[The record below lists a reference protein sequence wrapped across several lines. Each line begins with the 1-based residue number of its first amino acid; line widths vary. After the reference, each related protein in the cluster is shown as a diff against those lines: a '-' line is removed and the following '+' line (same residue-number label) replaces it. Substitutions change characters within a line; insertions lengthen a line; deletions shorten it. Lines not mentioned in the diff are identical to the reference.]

1 MNTDIIIG
9 IIKKVRQE
17 ILLKLIHHESDIHT
31 LLDEINE
38 NQRNMERLLEKYVEH
53 LSLKDRNLLN
63 TEEAYHYLGISKR
76 YLFKLISEKEIPYYK
91 LNSRK
96 NIFKR
101 EDLDNWINKLDQKR

>member
-1 MNTDIIIG
+1 MNTDIIIS

-38 NQRNMERLLEKYVEH
+38 NLRNMENLLERYVEH

-63 TEEAYHYLGISKR
+63 TEEAYQYLGISRR
-76 YLFKLISEKEIPYYK
+76 YLFKLISKKEIPYYK
-91 LNSRK
+91 LNSRR

-101 EDLDNWINKLDQKR
+101 EDLDEWINKLKKEN